1 MLVIQY
7 ASEGDLYNY
16 LQNKFTEITWNKDKL
31 RILYQISDGYLF
43 LKYIYCINNSLII
56 NNNFLI

>member
-16 LQNKFTEITWNKDKL
+16 LQKKFTEVTWNKEKL
-31 RILYQISDGYLF
+31 TILWQISEGYLLC
-43 LKYIYCINNSLII
+43 LKFIYCIYIVNH
-56 NNNFLI
+56 